1 MSPQLAALVIGL
13 TFTAFSHKLFAA
25 DAHQPLQTVTRVTV
39 SCEEDLDQDHEDYYY
54 SRVLQLALTKT
65 VPTHGPYEIVYTPV
79 MPINK
84 RLLREMERGSIDA
97 TWMPYARDLEYDV
110 VPIKI
115 RLLKNLSDYRVFLVR
130 SGEREKFAA
139 VDSIEDLR
147 KFKGGI
153 GSHWADRRVMEENG
167 LPLVLS
173 MSYFNLFKMLKSGRF
188 DYFSRGI
195 YQVRAE
201 IQAHAQ
207 QGILLEPYLLLR
219 YENPVYF
226 YVHRNNQQLAQ
237 RLEAGLKIA
246 IEDGSF
252 DQLFGEV
259 ENLRW
264 GENLLQ
270 QNNRR
275 VIELHTFN

>member
-13 TFTAFSHKLFAA
+13 TFAAFSHKLHAENPRESTS
-25 DAHQPLQTVTRVTV
+25 QVTRVV
-39 SCEEDLDQDHEDYYY
+39 ISAEKAPDQDHEDYYY

-207 QGILLEPYLLLR
+207 QGILLEPHLLLR

-259 ENLRW
+259 KNLRW
-264 GENLLQ
+264 GEKLLQ